1 MEAVHTDIVNHVSAP
16 GSSMDTARVW
26 HFMPVYVGRKMCAD

>member
-16 GSSMDTARVW
+16 GSSMNTTWVSY
-26 HFMPVYVGRKMCAD
+26 FMPVYVGSKMYAD